1 MPEVHVVHTGFV
13 FNKHCEDG
21 TLVLKHSSWYIIW
34 NVEMWLVLLLF

>member
-21 TLVLKHSSWYIIW
+21 TLVLK
-34 NVEMWLVLLLF
+34 LLCDTNSDCFFED